1 MYNLLFPKSKVLN
14 FLTPF
19 ILFMSSS
26 RTIFLVLQLTFLLVS
41 IFYFMLPML
50 SFITLVV
57 GTMYILI
64 FWVLRIYVIKR
75 LLTKEEL

>member
-1 MYNLLFPKSKVLN
+1 
-14 FLTPF
+14 
-19 ILFMSSS
+19 MSSS